1 MTCCGSQSYSEKSRP
16 EPRYPNHQACCILP
30 APQGCCSQGTSP
42 VPFQK
47 CLHASPG
54 QLCPVHSRS
63 SVVCWPSPVYS
74 HHIAPLNSWR
84 VRLQFCAVLH
94 SSSAPPPTRTAAFG
108 ARKAHIPSLVL
119 PLLFL
124 AWPSLESAGQG
135 LNLAPGLISSPHTCR
150 AGFYLQHPREEAAPM
165 V

>member
-1 MTCCGSQSYSEKSRP
+1 MSSAFP
-16 EPRYPNHQACCILP
+16 IL
-30 APQGCCSQGTSP
+30 GCALAATILFSP
-42 VPFQK
+42 
-47 CLHASPG
+47 H
-54 QLCPVHSRS
+54 RS
-63 SVVCWPSPVYS
+63 FEQR
-74 HHIAPLNSWR
+74 R

-108 ARKAHIPSLVL
+108 ARKAHILSLVL

-135 LNLAPGLISSPHTCR
+135 LNLAAGLISSPHTCR

-165 V
+165 VRLTWGSVLAVGFWCLLKLEIPLTENLALIDSC